1 MLSNQFESPNEQKL
15 QKGFDIKNC
24 QNLDFVCKISWKFY
38 FGRRF
43 LGHIF
48 CALMTKV

>member
-38 FGRRF
+38 FDYK
-43 LGHIF
+43 
-48 CALMTKV
+48 KVLTLKIVKI